1 MGCMVLMTLPS
12 VRPSQMA
19 SYVEVTPKIIG
30 DGSHGALIIHGR
42 TFAVAATMIYTAS
55 VFKEVEHSAGAMSFP
70 ANDPGASLQAYK

>member
-55 VFKEVEHSAGAMSFP
+55 VFKEAGALGGSNVLP
-70 ANDPGASLQAYK
+70 SK